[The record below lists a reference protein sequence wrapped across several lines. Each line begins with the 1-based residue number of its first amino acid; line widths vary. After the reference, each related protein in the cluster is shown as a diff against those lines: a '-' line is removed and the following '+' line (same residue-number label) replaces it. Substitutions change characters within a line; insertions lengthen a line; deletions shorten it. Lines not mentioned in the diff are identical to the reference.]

1 MLDFNFYSALY
12 TGEMIES
19 NLKQTYVLF
28 FVMVLIIQSS
38 LFLFLSS
45 FKLLDIESR
54 NKNDENTDDFFL
66 TVKNLR
72 LIERLNF
79 RIESDAFFFTF
90 SRLYF
95 TGEFSKV
102 ENMY

>member
-54 NKNDENTDDFFL
+54 NKNDENTDDFF
-66 TVKNLR
+66 
-72 LIERLNF
+72 
-79 RIESDAFFFTF
+79 
-90 SRLYF
+90 
-95 TGEFSKV
+95 
-102 ENMY
+102 